1 MIESGSRQALFGAYS
16 FAACLMCA
24 AALAA
29 AYLGVDAERKSLE
42 LVAPPLG
49 SVP

>member
-1 MIESGSRQALFGAYS
+1 MVSQLHRGDGWP
-16 FAACLMCA
+16 MCA

-49 SVP
+49 SSP